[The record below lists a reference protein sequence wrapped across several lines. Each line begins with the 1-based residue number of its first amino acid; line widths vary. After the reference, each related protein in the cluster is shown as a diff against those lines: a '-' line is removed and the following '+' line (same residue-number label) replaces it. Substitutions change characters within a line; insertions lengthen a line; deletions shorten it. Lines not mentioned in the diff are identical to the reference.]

1 LWLAVVTL
9 RGGAMAGAPLLAV
22 VEAMADAVSKSQR
35 TKGRGGE
42 QQVAALFTDN
52 GHSVLQLQRN
62 RNDMADLLIDGWL
75 YVDAKRQERWQL
87 REWIKQVR
95 ECAPSG
101 TVPAVVFRASREPW
115 SIWTPALDFA
125 ERMP

>member
-1 LWLAVVTL
+1 
-9 RGGAMAGAPLLAV
+9 M
-22 VEAMADAVSKSQR
+22 SKSQR
-35 TKGRGGE
+35 EKGAAGE
-42 QQVAALFTDN
+42 AEVFNLFEQA

-75 YVDAKRQERWQL
+75 YVDSKRQERWQL

-95 ECAPSG
+95 ECAPDG
-101 TVPAVVFRASREPW
+101 TVPAVVFRSNREPW
-115 SIWTPALDFA
+115 GIWTPALDFA

>member
-1 LWLAVVTL
+1 MSAAS
-9 RGGAMAGAPLLAV
+9 RA
-22 VEAMADAVSKSQR
+22 
-35 TKGRGGE
+35 KGRTGE
-42 QQVAALFTDN
+42 QEVAQLFTDA

-62 RNDMADLLIDGWL
+62 RSDMADLLIDGWL

-95 ECAPSG
+95 ECAPDG
-101 TVPAVVFRASREPW
+101 TVPAVVFRSNYEDW
-115 SIWTPALDFA
+115 GLWTPALDFA